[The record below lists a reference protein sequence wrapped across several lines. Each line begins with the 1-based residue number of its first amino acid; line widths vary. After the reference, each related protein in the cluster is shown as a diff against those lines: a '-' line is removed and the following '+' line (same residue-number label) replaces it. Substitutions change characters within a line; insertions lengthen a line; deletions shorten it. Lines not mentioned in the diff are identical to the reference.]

1 MPKSYVKLY
10 NVKSNNV
17 NVSVVWGE
25 MKIIWM
31 ILICLFIVA
40 NMLIQKLCLEIF
52 VQAFDIAI

>member
-31 ILICLFIVA
+31 ILICLFIAA

-52 VQAFDIAI
+52 VHAFDIAI